1 MENNPLLNWDDLPP
15 FDRIET
21 DHIEPGIRI
30 LLEDCEQAVAR
41 LEATT
46 PRTWRE
52 LMDPLERIEDDLG
65 RIWGIVSHLHG
76 VKNSPELRKVYDPLL
91 AEVVKF
97 GNRLGQSKPLYQAY
111 CALRD
116 SGEARDFEPAQQ
128 RILESAIREAELN
141 GVGLDDA
148 DRDRYN
154 EISQRLAE
162 LSTKFSNNVLDAT
175 KAFKI
180 KLKEAEEI
188 EGLPDTLLEL
198 AADTARQEGH
208 EEATAT
214 DGPWVLTLDYPSFM
228 PFMQHSKRRDLRER
242 MYRAFISK
250 ASDGQWDNRD
260 VAREIIALRIDKCR
274 LLGFDTF
281 AALSLSRK
289 MAPDAG
295 SVRRLLDELRAAGR
309 GAAEGD
315 MEALKALAGVDGDDE
330 LRHWDVPY
338 WAERLR
344 EARYDLKDEELR
356 PYFPLPRVLNGL
368 FELTERLFGVRLEEA
383 TGQSPVWHED
393 VQFFRVFDDRG
404 EPMAAFYLDP
414 YSRPAEKQGGAWM
427 DTLVGRSAV
436 MASTGKAARLPVA
449 YMICNQGKPVGGK
462 PSLMTFREVETLF
475 HEFGH
480 ALQHMLTTIDYGM
493 ASGISNVEWDAVE
506 IASQFMENWCYDR
519 GTLKGLARHYETDE
533 PLPDEIIDR
542 LLGARTFR
550 EGSNTL
556 RQVNFGLLDMELHE
570 RFDPAGTETILDV
583 QRRIDAETLVLP
595 SLEEDRF
602 FCSFSHIF
610 AGGYAAGYYSYK
622 WSEVLSADAFSAFED
637 AGLENEEEM
646 RRLGRRFRDTILAL
660 GGSRHPM
667 DVFRDF
673 RGREP
678 TTEALLRQGGL
689 SGSNGL
695 SGPGGPGGPGG
706 QAEAGARTGSGADA
720 VR

>member
-1 MENNPLLNWDDLPP
+1 MENNPLLNWEDLPP

-21 DHIEPGIRI
+21 HHIEPGIRA
-30 LLEDCEQAVAR
+30 LLEDCEQAVTR
-41 LEATT
+41 LEENS

-76 VKNSPELRKVYDPLL
+76 VKNSPELREVYDPLL

-97 GNRLGQSKPLYQAY
+97 GNRLGQSKPLYRAY
-111 CALRD
+111 CDLRD
-116 SGEARDFEPAQQ
+116 SEEARGFAPAQQ

-148 DRDRYN
+148 DRERYN

-180 KLKEAEEI
+180 KLSEAEET
-188 EGLPDTLLEL
+188 EGLPETLLEL

-208 EEATAT
+208 EEATAA

-260 VAREIIALRIDKCR
+260 VAREIIALRNDKCR
-274 LLGFDTF
+274 LLGFGTF

-309 GAAEGD
+309 GAAERD
-315 MEALKALAGVDGDDE
+315 MEALKALAGMDGRAGLDGDDDDE
-330 LRHWDVPY
+330 LKHWDVPY

-383 TGQSPVWHED
+383 TGEAPVWHED
-393 VQFFRVFDDRG
+393 VQYFRVFDGRG

-427 DTLVGRSAV
+427 DSLVGRSAV
-436 MASTGKAARLPVA
+436 MASKGRTARLPVA

-519 GTLKGLARHYETDE
+519 GTLKGLARHFETDE
-533 PLPDEIIDR
+533 PLARRDRRQAARRQDLPGGQQHAQAGQLRPARHGTARAFRSRGNGDDPGRAAPDRRGDADSSVAGGRPVLLLVLPHFRGRIRRGVLQLQVVGSTQRGR
-542 LLGARTFR
+542 LLGLR
-550 EGSNTL
+550 GS
-556 RQVNFGLLDMELHE
+556 GAGE
-570 RFDPAGTETILDV
+570 RSG
-583 QRRIDAETLVLP
+583 DAATGQAVP
-595 SLEEDRF
+595 R
-602 FCSFSHIF
+602 
-610 AGGYAAGYYSYK
+610 Y
-622 WSEVLSADAFSAFED
+622 
-637 AGLENEEEM
+637 
-646 RRLGRRFRDTILAL
+646 
-660 GGSRHPM
+660 HP
-667 DVFRDF
+667 
-673 RGREP
+673 
-678 TTEALLRQGGL
+678 
-689 SGSNGL
+689 
-695 SGPGGPGGPGG
+695 GPGG
-706 QAEAGARTGSGADA
+706 QPASHGRLPGFPRKGTDHGRVAPSGRIAP
-720 VR
+720 

>member
-1 MENNPLLNWDDLPP
+1 MENNPLLNWEDLPP

-21 DHIEPGIRI
+21 HHIEPGIRV
-30 LLEDCEQAVAR
+30 LLEDCEQAVTR
-41 LEATT
+41 LEETA
-46 PRTWRE
+46 PRSWRE

-76 VKNSPELRKVYDPLL
+76 VKNSPELREVYDPLL

-116 SGEARDFEPAQQ
+116 SEEARGFAPAQQ

-141 GVGLDDA
+141 GVGLEDA

-180 KLKEAEEI
+180 KLTEAEEI
-188 EGLPDTLLEL
+188 DGLPETLLEL

-208 EEATAT
+208 EEATAA

-250 ASDGQWDNRD
+250 ASDGEWDNKD
-260 VAREIIALRIDKCR
+260 VAREIIALRNDKCG

-289 MAPDAG
+289 MAQDAG
-295 SVRRLLDELRAAGR
+295 SVRRLLDELRTAGR
-309 GAAEGD
+309 GAAERD
-315 MEALKALAGVDGDDE
+315 MEALKALAGQDGQAGLAGVKDDDEVNE

-383 TGQSPVWHED
+383 TGEAPVWHED

-436 MASTGKAARLPVA
+436 MASSGQAARLPVA

-519 GTLKGLARHYETDE
+519 GTLKGLARHYVTDE

-570 RFDPAGTETILDV
+570 HFDPEGTETILDV
-583 QRRIDAETLVLP
+583 QRRIDAETLILP
-595 SLEEDRF
+595 ALDEDRF

-622 WSEVLSADAFSAFED
+622 WSEVLSADAFSAFEE

-646 RRLGRRFRDTILAL
+646 RRLGRRFRDTILAQ

-689 SGSNGL
+689 L
-695 SGPGGPGGPGG
+695 H
-706 QAEAGARTGSGADA
+706 E
-720 VR
+720 

>member
-1 MENNPLLNWDDLPP
+1 MDKNPLLNWDDLPH
-15 FDRIET
+15 FEQIET
-21 DHIEPGIRI
+21 HHIEPGIRA
-30 LLEDCEQAVAR
+30 LLEGCEAAVSR
-41 LEATT
+41 LEDTT
-46 PRTWRE
+46 PRTWDA

-65 RIWGIVSHLHG
+65 RTWGIVSHLHG
-76 VKNSPELRKVYDPLL
+76 VKNSPELREVYDPLL

-97 GNRLGQSKPLYQAY
+97 SNRLGQSKPLYQAY

-116 SGEARDFEPAQQ
+116 SDEARRFDPAQQ

-148 DRDRYN
+148 RRDRYN

-180 KLKEAEEI
+180 TLTDAEET
-188 EGLPDTLLEL
+188 EGLPETLLEL

-208 EEATAT
+208 EEATAA

-228 PFMQHSKRRDLRER
+228 PFMQHSKRRDLREK

-260 VAREIIALRIDKCR
+260 VAREIIALRIEKCE
-274 LLGFDTF
+274 LLGFATF
-281 AALSLSRK
+281 AELSLSRK

-295 SVRRLLDELRAAGR
+295 SVRRLLDELRVAGR
-309 GAAEGD
+309 GAAERD

-330 LRHWDVPY
+330 DDELKHWDVPY

-383 TGQSPVWHED
+383 TGEVPVWHED
-393 VQFFRVFDDRG
+393 VQFFRVFDDRD

-436 MASTGKAARLPVA
+436 MASAGQAARLPVA

-533 PLPDEIIDR
+533 PLPDEIIGR

-570 RFDPAGTETILDV
+570 HFDPEGTDTILDV
-583 QRRIDAETLVLP
+583 QRRIDAETLILP
-595 SLEEDRF
+595 ALEEDRF

-622 WSEVLSADAFSAFED
+622 WSEVISADAFSAFEE
-637 AGLENEEEM
+637 AGLENEGEM
-646 RRLGRRFRDTILAL
+646 RHLGRRFRETVLAL

-678 TTEALLRQGGL
+678 DTEALLRQGGL
-689 SGSNGL
+689 L
-695 SGPGGPGGPGG
+695 
-706 QAEAGARTGSGADA
+706 EAGVEDGSDADTA
-720 VR
+720 TS

>member
-15 FDRIET
+15 FDQIET
-21 DHIEPGIRI
+21 HHIEPGIRAM
-30 LLEDCEQAVAR
+30 LEDCEQAVAQ
-41 LEATT
+41 LEKAA
-46 PRTWRE
+46 PSTWRE

-65 RIWGIVSHLHG
+65 RTWGIVSHLHG
-76 VKNSPELRKVYDPLL
+76 VKNSPELREVYDPLL

-97 GNRLGQSKPLYQAY
+97 SNRFGQSKPLYQAY

-116 SGEARDFEPAQQ
+116 SEEAQDFDPAQQ

-141 GVGLDDA
+141 GVGLDDE

-175 KAFKI
+175 KAFKVE
-180 KLKEAEEI
+180 LTEPDEI
-188 EGLPDTLLEL
+188 EGLPDTLIEL

-208 EEATAT
+208 DKATAEE
-214 DGPWVLTLDYPSFM
+214 GPWVLTLDYPSFM
-228 PFMQHSKRRDLRER
+228 PFMQHSKRRDLREK
-242 MYRAFISK
+242 MYRAFITK
-250 ASDGQWDNRD
+250 ASDGQWDNKP
-260 VAREIIALRIDKCR
+260 VAAEIIALRIDKSK

-281 AALSLSRK
+281 AELSLSRK
-289 MAPDAG
+289 MATDAG
-295 SVRRLLDELRAAGR
+295 SVRNLLNELRTAGR
-309 GAAEGD
+309 GAAERD
-315 MEALKALAGVDGDDE
+315 MEALKLLADVDSDDE
-330 LRHWDVPY
+330 LKHWDVPY
-338 WAERLR
+338 WSERLR
-344 EARYDLKDEELR
+344 ESRYDLKDEELR
-356 PYFPLPRVLNGL
+356 PYFPLPRVLSGL

-383 TGQSPVWHED
+383 TGEAPVWHED
-393 VQFFRVFDDRG
+393 VQYFRVLNDRD

-436 MASTGKAARLPVA
+436 MASGGQTARLPVA

-556 RQVNFGLLDMELHE
+556 RQVNFGLLDMDLHE
-570 RFDPAGTETILDV
+570 HFDPAGKDTILDV
-583 QRRIDAETLVLP
+583 QRKIDAETLILP

-622 WSEVLSADAFSAFED
+622 WAEVLSADAFSAFED
-637 AGLENEEEM
+637 AGLENDGEM

-667 DVFRDF
+667 EVFTEF

-689 SGSNGL
+689 L
-695 SGPGGPGGPGG
+695 
-706 QAEAGARTGSGADA
+706 EATPASAAKVDS
-720 VR
+720 

>member
-1 MENNPLLNWDDLPP
+1 MDKNPLLDWDDLPP
-15 FDRIET
+15 FDQIET
-21 DHIEPGIRI
+21 HHIEPGIRAM
-30 LLEDCEQAVAR
+30 LDACEQAVAR
-41 LEATT
+41 LEETA
-46 PRTWRE
+46 PITWRE
-52 LMDPLERIEDDLG
+52 LMDPLEKIEDDLG
-65 RIWGIVSHLHG
+65 RTWGIVSHLHG
-76 VKNSPELRKVYDPLL
+76 VKNSPELREVYDPLL

-97 GNRLGQSKPLYQAY
+97 SNRFGQSKPLYQSY

-116 SGEARDFEPAQQ
+116 SGEARGFDPAQR

-141 GVGLDDA
+141 GVGLDDD

-175 KAFKI
+175 KAFKVTLT
-180 KLKEAEEI
+180 KTEEVD
-188 EGLPDTLLEL
+188 GLPETLLEL

-208 EEATAT
+208 DQATAS

-228 PFMQHSKRRDLRER
+228 PFMQHSKRRDLREK

-250 ASDGQWDNRD
+250 ASDGQLDNTD
-260 VAREIIALRIDKCR
+260 VAREIIALRIEKSK

-281 AALSLSRK
+281 AELSLSRK
-289 MAPDAG
+289 MATDAG
-295 SVRRLLDELRAAGR
+295 SVRNLLDELRTAGR
-309 GAAEGD
+309 GAAERD
-315 MEALKALAGVDGDDE
+315 MEALQALAEVDGDDE
-330 LRHWDVPY
+330 MKHWDVPY
-338 WAERLR
+338 WSERLR

-356 PYFPLPRVLNGL
+356 PYFPLPRVLSGL
-368 FELTERLFGVRLEEA
+368 FELTERLFGVRLEET
-383 TGQSPVWHED
+383 TGEAPVWHED
-393 VQFFRVFDDRG
+393 VQYFRVLNDRD

-436 MASTGKAARLPVA
+436 MASGGQTARLPVA

-570 RFDPAGTETILDV
+570 HFDPEGTDTILDV
-583 QRRIDAETLVLP
+583 QRKIDAETLILP

-622 WSEVLSADAFSAFED
+622 WSEVLSADAFSAFEE
-637 AGLENEEEM
+637 AGLENDGEM

-678 TTEALLRQGGL
+678 TTDALLRQGGL
-689 SGSNGL
+689 V
-695 SGPGGPGGPGG
+695 
-706 QAEAGARTGSGADA
+706 EAGVKASSEAGSAA
-720 VR
+720 S

>member
-1 MENNPLLNWDDLPP
+1 MENNPLLHWDDLPP

-21 DHIEPGIRI
+21 DQIEPGVRA
-30 LLEDCEQAVAR
+30 LLKGCEAAVAR
-41 LEATT
+41 LEETT
-46 PRTWRE
+46 PRTWGE
-52 LMDPLERIEDDLG
+52 LMDPLEKIEDDLG
-65 RIWGIVSHLHG
+65 RTWGIVSHLHG
-76 VKNSPELRKVYDPLL
+76 VKNSPELREVYDPLL

-97 GNRLGQSKPLYQAY
+97 SNRLGQSKPLYQAC

-116 SGEARDFEPAQQ
+116 SDEARHFDPAQQ

-148 DRDRYN
+148 DRERYN

-180 KLKEAEEI
+180 TLTKTEEVD
-188 EGLPDTLLEL
+188 GLPETLLEL

-208 EEATAT
+208 EQATAS

-228 PFMQHSKRRDLRER
+228 PFMQHSKRRNLREK
-242 MYRAFISK
+242 MYRAFISR

-260 VAREIIALRIDKCR
+260 VAREIIALRIEKCR

-295 SVRRLLDELRAAGR
+295 SVRRLLDELRVAGR
-309 GAAEGD
+309 GAAERD
-315 MEALKALAGVDGDDE
+315 MEALKALAGADGDDE
-330 LRHWDVPY
+330 DNELKHWDVPY

-368 FELTERLFGVRLEEA
+368 FELTERLFSVRLEDA
-383 TGQSPVWHED
+383 TGQAPVWHED
-393 VQFFRVFDDRG
+393 VQYFRVFDDRD
-404 EPMAAFYLDP
+404 EPLAAFYLDP

-436 MASTGKAARLPVA
+436 MASTGQAARLPVA

-570 RFDPAGTETILDV
+570 HFDPEGAETILDV
-583 QRRIDAETLVLP
+583 QRRIDAETLILP
-595 SLEEDRF
+595 ALEEDRF

-622 WSEVLSADAFSAFED
+622 WSEVLSADAFSAFEE
-637 AGLENEEEM
+637 AGLENEGEM
-646 RRLGRRFRDTILAL
+646 RRLGRRFRDTVLAL

-667 DVFRDF
+667 DVFREF

-689 SGSNGL
+689 SGPVET
-695 SGPGGPGGPGG
+695 GP
-706 QAEAGARTGSGADA
+706 QAGSKADSA
-720 VR
+720 SS

>member
-1 MENNPLLNWDDLPP
+1 MESNPLLNWDDLPP
-15 FDRIET
+15 FDQIGI
-21 DHIEPGIRI
+21 HQIEPGIHAI
-30 LLEDCEQAVAR
+30 LARCEQAVVR
-41 LEATT
+41 LEETT
-46 PRTWRE
+46 PNTWSE
-52 LMDPLERIEDDLG
+52 LMDPLEEIEDDLS
-65 RIWGIVSHLHG
+65 RTWGIVSHLHG
-76 VKNSPELRKVYDPLL
+76 VKNSPELRAIYDPLL

-97 GNRLGQSKPLYQAY
+97 GNRIGQSIPLYRAF

-116 SGEARDFEPAQQ
+116 SVEARGFAPAQK

-180 KLKEAEEI
+180 TLTKSEEVD
-188 EGLPDTLLEL
+188 GLPETLLEL
-198 AADTARQEGH
+198 SADTARQEGH
-208 EEATAT
+208 DQATAGN
-214 DGPWVLTLDYPSFM
+214 GPWVITLDYPSFM
-228 PFMQHSKRRDLRER
+228 PFMQHSTRRDLREK
-242 MYRAFISK
+242 MYRAFVSK
-250 ASDGQWDNRD
+250 ASDGQWDNTD
-260 VAREIIALRIDKCR
+260 VAKEIMSLRIDKAR

-281 AALSLSRK
+281 AELSLSRK
-289 MAPDAG
+289 MANDAG
-295 SVRRLLDELRAAGR
+295 SVRTLLNELRTASR
-309 GAAEGD
+309 GAAERD
-315 MEALKALAGVDGDDE
+315 MAALKELAGVDEDE
-330 LRHWDVPY
+330 LKHWDVPY
-338 WAERLR
+338 WSERLR
-344 EARYDLKDEELR
+344 EKRYALKEEELR
-356 PYFPLPRVLNGL
+356 PYFPLPRVLRGL

-383 TGQSPVWHED
+383 TDEVALWHED
-393 VQFFRVFDDRG
+393 VQFFRVYNDRD
-404 EPMAAFYLDP
+404 EPVAGFYLDP

-436 MASTGKAARLPVA
+436 MATDDQAVRLPVA

-480 ALQHMLTTIDYGM
+480 ALQHMLTAIDFGM

-519 GTLKGLARHYETDE
+519 GTLTALARHFETGE
-533 PLPDEIIDR
+533 SLPEDIIDC

-556 RQVNFGLLDMELHE
+556 RQVNFGLLDMELHQQ
-570 RFDPAGTETILDV
+570 FDPAEPETILDV
-583 QRRIDAETLVLP
+583 QRRIDAETLILP
-595 SLEEDRF
+595 ALEEDRF

-622 WSEVLSADAFSAFED
+622 WSEVLSADAFSAFEE
-637 AGLENEEEM
+637 AGLEDDGEV

-667 DVFRDF
+667 DIFRDF

-678 TTEALLRQGGL
+678 TTTALLRQGGL
-689 SGSNGL
+689 LNADSA
-695 SGPGGPGGPGG
+695 
-706 QAEAGARTGSGADA
+706 AESR
-720 VR
+720 

>member
-21 DHIEPGIRI
+21 HHIEPGIRA
-30 LLEDCEQAVAR
+30 LLKGCEQALTR
-41 LEATT
+41 LEETT
-46 PRTWRE
+46 PRTWRA
-52 LMDPLERIEDDLG
+52 LMDPLEKIEDDLG

-76 VKNSPELRKVYDPLL
+76 VKNSPELREVYDPLL

-97 GNRLGQSKPLYQAY
+97 GNRLGQSRPLYQAC

-116 SGEARDFEPAQQ
+116 SDEARHFEPAQQ

-175 KAFKI
+175 KAFKL
-180 KLKEAEEI
+180 KLTKAEET

-208 EEATAT
+208 EQATAA

-228 PFMQHSKRRDLRER
+228 PFMQHGKRRDLREE

-250 ASDGQWDNRD
+250 ASDGQWDNND
-260 VAREIIALRIDKCR
+260 VAREIIALRIEKCR

-295 SVRRLLDELRAAGR
+295 SVRRLLDELRVAGR
-309 GAAEGD
+309 GAAERD
-315 MEALKALAGVDGDDE
+315 MEALKALAGVNSDE
-330 LRHWDVPY
+330 ELTHWDVPY

-383 TGQSPVWHED
+383 IGQAPVWHED
-393 VQFFRVFDDRG
+393 VQFFRVFDDRD
-404 EPMAAFYLDP
+404 EPKAAFYLDP

-436 MASTGKAARLPVA
+436 MASTGQAARLPVA

-462 PSLMTFREVETLF
+462 PSLMSFREVETLF

-570 RFDPAGTETILDV
+570 HFDPEGTDTILGV
-583 QRRIDAETLVLP
+583 QRRIDAETLILP
-595 SLEEDRF
+595 ALEEDRF

-622 WSEVLSADAFSAFED
+622 WSEVLSADAFSAFEE
-637 AGLENEEEM
+637 AGLENEGEM
-646 RRLGRRFRDTILAL
+646 RRLGRLFRDTVLSL

-678 TTEALLRQGGL
+678 TTDALLRQGGL
-689 SGSNGL
+689 SG
-695 SGPGGPGGPGG
+695 PGGPVETGP
-706 QAEAGARTGSGADA
+706 QAGSAADSA
-720 VR
+720 L

>member
-21 DHIEPGIRI
+21 RHIEPGIRA
-30 LLEDCEQAVAR
+30 LLEGCEEAVAR
-41 LEATT
+41 LEETA

-52 LMDPLERIEDDLG
+52 LMEPLEKIEDDLS
-65 RIWGIVSHLHG
+65 RTWGIVSHLHG
-76 VKNSPELRKVYDPLL
+76 VKNSPELREVYDPLL
-91 AEVVKF
+91 AEVVRF
-97 GNRLGQSKPLYQAY
+97 SNRLGQSKPLYQA
-111 CALRD
+111 CRALRD
-116 SGEARDFEPAQQ
+116 SGEARGFAPAQK
-128 RILESAIREAELN
+128 RIIESAIREAELN
-141 GVGLDDA
+141 GVALDDA

-175 KAFKI
+175 KAFKVTLT
-180 KLKEAEEI
+180 KAEEVD
-188 EGLPDTLLEL
+188 GLPETMLEL

-208 EEATAT
+208 EQATAA
-214 DGPWVLTLDYPSFM
+214 DGPWILTLDYPSFM
-228 PFMQHSKRRDLRER
+228 PFMQHSQRRDLREK
-242 MYRAFISK
+242 MYRAFISR
-250 ASDGQWDNRD
+250 ASDGQWDNKD

-295 SVRRLLDELRAAGR
+295 SVRDLLSELSSASR
-309 GAAEGD
+309 GAAERD
-315 MEALKALAGVDGDDE
+315 MAALKELAGVEKDDE
-330 LRHWDVPY
+330 LKHWDVPY
-338 WAERLR
+338 WSERLR
-344 EARYDLKDEELR
+344 ETRYDLKDEELR

-383 TGQSPVWHED
+383 TGEAPVWHED
-393 VQFFRVFDDRG
+393 VQFFRVFNERD
-404 EPMAAFYLDP
+404 EPVAAFYLDP

-427 DTLVGRSAV
+427 DTLVGRSTV
-436 MASTGKAARLPVA
+436 MASSGQAARLPVA

-570 RFDPAGTETILDV
+570 HFDPEGADTILDV
-583 QRRIDAETLVLP
+583 QRRIDAETLILP

-622 WSEVLSADAFSAFED
+622 WSEVLSADAFSAFEE
-637 AGLENEEEM
+637 AGLENDGEM
-646 RRLGRRFRDTILAL
+646 HRLGRRFRDTILAL

-678 TTEALLRQGGL
+678 TTDALLRQGGL
-689 SGSNGL
+689 VGAGVKAGS
-695 SGPGGPGGPGG
+695 
-706 QAEAGARTGSGADA
+706 EAGSAA
-720 VR
+720 VSESDSASSRS

>member
-15 FDRIET
+15 FDQIET
-21 DHIEPGIRI
+21 HHIEPGIRDV
-30 LLEDCEQAVAR
+30 LDRCERGLVQLEETA
-41 LEATT
+41 
-46 PRTWRE
+46 PRSWRE
-52 LMDPLERIEDDLG
+52 LMDPLEKIEDELG
-65 RIWGIVSHLHG
+65 RTWGIVSHLHG
-76 VKNSPELRKVYDPLL
+76 VKNSPELRAVYDPLL

-97 GNRLGQSKPLYQAY
+97 SNRFGQSKPLYQAY

-116 SGEARDFEPAQQ
+116 SDEAKHFDHARQ
-128 RILESAIREAELN
+128 RILESAIHEAELN
-141 GVGLDDA
+141 GVGLDDE
-148 DRDRYN
+148 DRERYN

-180 KLKEAEEI
+180 TLAESDEVD
-188 EGLPDTLLEL
+188 GLPATLLEL

-208 EEATAT
+208 EQATAS

-228 PFMQHSKRRDLRER
+228 PFMQHGKRRNLREK
-242 MYRAFISK
+242 MYRAYISK
-250 ASDGQWDNRD
+250 ASDGQWDNTA
-260 VAREIIALRIDKCR
+260 VAAEIIGLRIDKAR

-281 AALSLSRK
+281 AELSLSRK
-289 MAPDAG
+289 MATDAG
-295 SVRRLLDELRAAGR
+295 SVRDLLNELSTASRA
-309 GAAEGD
+309 AAEGD
-315 MEALKALAGVDGDDE
+315 MEALKALAGTEKGDD
-330 LRHWDVPY
+330 LKHWDVPY
-338 WAERLR
+338 WSERLR

-356 PYFPLPRVLNGL
+356 PYFPLPRVLRGL
-368 FELTERLFGVRLEEA
+368 FELTERLFGVRLEETTA
-383 TGQSPVWHED
+383 AVPVWHED
-393 VQFFRVFDDRG
+393 VQFFRVFNDRN
-404 EPMAAFYLDP
+404 EQMAAFYLDP
-414 YSRPAEKQGGAWM
+414 YSRPEEKQGGAWM

-436 MASTGKAARLPVA
+436 MAPSGQAARLPVA

-519 GTLKGLARHYETDE
+519 DTLKVLARHYDTDE
-533 PLPDEIIDR
+533 PLPDDTIDR

-556 RQVNFGLLDMELHE
+556 RQVNFGLLDMELHQ
-570 RFDPAGTETILDV
+570 RFDPAGQETILDV
-583 QRRIDAETLVLP
+583 QRRIDAETLILP
-595 SLEEDRF
+595 SLEVDRF
-602 FCSFSHIF
+602 YCSFSHIF

-622 WSEVLSADAFSAFED
+622 WSEVLSADAFSAFEE
-637 AGLENEEEM
+637 AGLDDDGEM
-646 RRLGRRFRDTILAL
+646 RRLGRKFRDTVLAL

-667 DVFRDF
+667 DVFKNF

-689 SGSNGL
+689 V
-695 SGPGGPGGPGG
+695 
-706 QAEAGARTGSGADA
+706 EADA
-720 VR
+720 GSAST

>member
-1 MENNPLLNWDDLPP
+1 MDKNPLLNWDDLPP

-21 DHIEPGIRI
+21 HHIEPGIRAI
-30 LLEDCEQAVAR
+30 LETCEQAVAR
-41 LEATT
+41 LEETA
-46 PRTWRE
+46 PHTWHA

-65 RIWGIVSHLHG
+65 RTWGIVSHLHG
-76 VKNSPELRKVYDPLL
+76 VKNSPELREVYDPLL

-97 GNRLGQSKPLYQAY
+97 SNRLGQSKPLYRAY

-116 SGEARDFEPAQQ
+116 SEEARGFDPAQQ

-141 GVGLDDA
+141 GVGLDDD

-175 KAFKI
+175 KAFKVT
-180 KLKEAEEI
+180 LKKAEEVD
-188 EGLPDTLLEL
+188 GLPDTLLEL

-208 EEATAT
+208 DQANAQE
-214 DGPWVLTLDYPSFM
+214 GPWVLTLDYPSFM
-228 PFMQHSKRRDLRER
+228 PFMQHGKRRDLREK

-250 ASDGQWDNRD
+250 ASDGQWDNTD
-260 VAREIIALRIDKCR
+260 IAREIISLRIQKSK

-281 AALSLSRK
+281 SELSLSRK
-289 MAPDAG
+289 MATDAA
-295 SVRRLLDELRAAGR
+295 SVRELLNELRRAGR
-309 GAAEGD
+309 GAAEQD
-315 MEALKALAGVDGDDE
+315 MEALKALAEVDSDDE
-330 LRHWDVPY
+330 LKHWDVPY
-338 WAERLR
+338 WSERLR
-344 EARYDLKDEELR
+344 ESRYDLKDEELR
-356 PYFPLPRVLNGL
+356 PYFPLPRVLSGL

-383 TGQSPVWHED
+383 TGEAPVWHED
-393 VQFFRVFDDRG
+393 VQYFQVLNGRD

-436 MASTGKAARLPVA
+436 MASGGQTARLPVA

-519 GTLKGLARHYETDE
+519 GTLTGLARHYETGE

-570 RFDPAGTETILDV
+570 HFDPEGTETILDV
-583 QRRIDAETLVLP
+583 QRRIDAETLILP

-622 WSEVLSADAFSAFED
+622 WSEVLSADAFSAFEE
-637 AGLENEEEM
+637 AGLENDGEI
-646 RRLGRRFRDTILAL
+646 RRLGGRFRDTILAL

-678 TTEALLRQGGL
+678 TTDALLRQGGL
-689 SGSNGL
+689 VEAGVKAGS
-695 SGPGGPGGPGG
+695 
-706 QAEAGARTGSGADA
+706 EAGAASSRS
-720 VR
+720 

>member
-21 DHIEPGIRI
+21 QHIEPGIRE
-30 LLEDCEQAVAR
+30 LLEGCEAAVAR
-41 LEATT
+41 LEEAT

-76 VKNSPELRKVYDPLL
+76 VKNSPELREVYDPLL

-116 SGEARDFEPAQQ
+116 GGEARGYAPAQQ

-148 DRDRYN
+148 DRERYN

-180 KLKEAEEI
+180 KLTEAEET
-188 EGLPDTLLEL
+188 EGLPETLLEL

-208 EEATAT
+208 EEATASE
-214 DGPWVLTLDYPSFM
+214 GPWVLTLDYPSFM

-250 ASDGQWDNRD
+250 ASDGQWDNKD

-281 AALSLSRK
+281 ASLSLSRK

-330 LRHWDVPY
+330 VSELKHWDVPY

-383 TGQSPVWHED
+383 TGEAPVWHED

-436 MASTGKAARLPVA
+436 MASAGQAARLPVA

-570 RFDPAGTETILDV
+570 QFDPAGTETILDV
-583 QRRIDAETLVLP
+583 QRRIDAETLILP

-622 WSEVLSADAFSAFED
+622 WSEVLSADAFSAFEE

-689 SGSNGL
+689 SGPGGP
-695 SGPGGPGGPGG
+695 SGPGAPGGPGGPSRPDSPGG
-706 QAEAGARTGSGADA
+706 L
-720 VR
+720 V

>member
-1 MENNPLLNWDDLPP
+1 MDKNPLLNWDDLPP

-21 DHIEPGIRI
+21 HHIEPGIRAI
-30 LLEDCEQAVAR
+30 LETCEQAVAR
-41 LEATT
+41 LEETA
-46 PRTWRE
+46 PRTWHA
-52 LMDPLERIEDDLG
+52 LMDPLERIEDDLS
-65 RIWGIVSHLHG
+65 RTWGIVSHLHG
-76 VKNSPELRKVYDPLL
+76 VKNSPELREVYDPLL

-97 GNRLGQSKPLYQAY
+97 SNRLGQSKPLYQAY

-116 SGEARDFEPAQQ
+116 SEEARGFDPAQQ

-141 GVGLDDA
+141 GVGLDDD

-175 KAFKI
+175 KAFKVTLT
-180 KLKEAEEI
+180 KQEEVD
-188 EGLPDTLLEL
+188 GLPDTLLEL

-208 EEATAT
+208 GQADAKE
-214 DGPWVLTLDYPSFM
+214 GPWVLTLDYPSFM
-228 PFMQHSKRRDLRER
+228 PFMQHSKRRDLREK

-250 ASDGQWDNRD
+250 ASDGQWDNSD
-260 VAREIIALRIDKCR
+260 IAREIISLRIQKSK

-281 AALSLSRK
+281 SELSLSRK
-289 MAPDAG
+289 MAADAA
-295 SVRRLLDELRAAGR
+295 SVRELLNELRRAGR
-309 GAAEGD
+309 GAAEQD
-315 MEALKALAGVDGDDE
+315 MEALKALAELDSEDE
-330 LRHWDVPY
+330 LKHWDVPY
-338 WAERLR
+338 WSERLR
-344 EARYDLKDEELR
+344 ESRYDLKDEELR
-356 PYFPLPRVLNGL
+356 PYFPLPRVLSGL
-368 FELTERLFGVRLEEA
+368 FELTERLFEVRLEEA
-383 TGQSPVWHED
+383 TGEGPVWHED
-393 VQFFRVFDDRG
+393 VQYFRVLNDRD

-436 MASTGKAARLPVA
+436 MASSGQAARLPVA

-519 GTLKGLARHYETDE
+519 GTLTGLARHYENGE

-570 RFDPAGTETILDV
+570 HFDPEGTDTILDV
-583 QRRIDAETLVLP
+583 QRRIDAETLILP

-622 WSEVLSADAFSAFED
+622 WSEVLSADAFSAFEE
-637 AGLENEEEM
+637 AGLENDGEI

-667 DVFRDF
+667 DVFKDF

-678 TTEALLRQGGL
+678 TTDALLRQGGL
-689 SGSNGL
+689 VEAGVKAGSEAGSGS
-695 SGPGGPGGPGG
+695 S
-706 QAEAGARTGSGADA
+706 RS
-720 VR
+720 

>member
-1 MENNPLLNWDDLPP
+1 MEKNPLLNWDDLPP
-15 FDRIET
+15 FDQIET
-21 DHIEPGIRI
+21 HHIEPGIRAM
-30 LLEDCEQAVAR
+30 LEDCERAVAR
-41 LEATT
+41 LEKTS
-46 PRTWRE
+46 PRTWRD
-52 LMDPLERIEDDLG
+52 LMDPLEKIEDDLG
-65 RIWGIVSHLHG
+65 RTWGIVSHLHG
-76 VKNSPELRKVYDPLL
+76 VKNSPELREVYDPLL

-97 GNRLGQSKPLYQAY
+97 GNRLGQSKPLYEAY
-111 CALRD
+111 CALQE
-116 SGEARDFEPAQQ
+116 GEEFRQFDPAQQ
-128 RILESAIREAELN
+128 RILETAIREAELN
-141 GVGLDDA
+141 GVGLDDD
-148 DRDRYN
+148 DRNRYN

-175 KAFKI
+175 KAFKVT
-180 KLKEAEEI
+180 LEDSEEVD
-188 EGLPDTLLEL
+188 GLPDTLLEL

-208 EEATAT
+208 KQATAS

-228 PFMQHSKRRDLRER
+228 PFMQHSRRRDLRER

-250 ASDGQWDNRD
+250 ASDGQLDNSD
-260 VAREIIALRIDKCR
+260 IAREIISLRIEKSR
-274 LLGFDTF
+274 LLGYDTF
-281 AALSLSRK
+281 AELSLSRK

-295 SVRRLLDELRAAGR
+295 SVRDLLNELSSAGR
-309 GAAEGD
+309 GAAERD
-315 MEALKALAGVDGDDE
+315 MEALKALAGVEDDE
-330 LRHWDVPY
+330 LKHWDVPF
-338 WAERLR
+338 WSERLR
-344 EARYDLKDEELR
+344 ESRYDLKDEELR

-368 FELTERLFGVRLEEA
+368 FALTERLFGVRLEEA
-383 TGQSPVWHED
+383 PGEAPVWHED
-393 VQFFRVFDDRG
+393 VQYFRVLDERD

-436 MASTGKAARLPVA
+436 MASSGQTARLPVA

-519 GTLKGLARHYETDE
+519 GTLSGLARHYESGE
-533 PLPDEIIDR
+533 SLPDEIIDR

-570 RFDPAGTETILDV
+570 HFDPEGTEAILDV
-583 QRRIDAETLVLP
+583 QRRIDAETLILP

-622 WSEVLSADAFSAFED
+622 WSEVLSADAFSAFEE
-637 AGLENEEEM
+637 AGLENEGEM

-667 DVFRDF
+667 DVFTDF

-678 TTEALLRQGGL
+678 STEALLRQGGL
-689 SGSNGL
+689 L
-695 SGPGGPGGPGG
+695 QHGGGANT
-706 QAEAGARTGSGADA
+706 QADSASS
-720 VR
+720 

>member
-15 FDRIET
+15 FDQIET
-21 DHIEPGIRI
+21 HHIEPGIRAM
-30 LLEDCEQAVAR
+30 LEDCEQAVAR
-41 LEATT
+41 LEKAA
-46 PRTWRE
+46 PSTWRE

-65 RIWGIVSHLHG
+65 RTWGIVSHLHG
-76 VKNSPELRKVYDPLL
+76 VKNSPELREVYDPLL

-97 GNRLGQSKPLYQAY
+97 SNRFGQSRPLYQAY

-116 SGEARDFEPAQQ
+116 SEEAMDFDPAQQ

-148 DRDRYN
+148 DRERYN

-175 KAFKI
+175 KAFKVE
-180 KLKEAEEI
+180 LTEPGEV

-208 EEATAT
+208 DKATAEE
-214 DGPWVLTLDYPSFM
+214 GPWVLTLDYPSFM
-228 PFMQHSKRRDLRER
+228 PFMQHSKRRDLREK
-242 MYRAFISK
+242 MYRAFITK
-250 ASDGQWDNRD
+250 ASDGQWDNKP
-260 VAREIIALRIDKCR
+260 VAAEIIALRIDKSK

-281 AALSLSRK
+281 AELSLSRK
-289 MAPDAG
+289 MAADAG
-295 SVRRLLDELRAAGR
+295 SVRNLLNELRTAGR
-309 GAAEGD
+309 GAAERD
-315 MEALKALAGVDGDDE
+315 MEALKLLAGVESDDE
-330 LRHWDVPY
+330 LKHWDVPY
-338 WAERLR
+338 WSERLR
-344 EARYDLKDEELR
+344 ESRYDLKDEELR
-356 PYFPLPRVLNGL
+356 PYFPLPRVLSGL

-383 TGQSPVWHED
+383 TGEAPVWHED
-393 VQFFRVFDDRG
+393 VQYFRVLNDRD

-436 MASTGKAARLPVA
+436 MASGSLTARLPVA

-556 RQVNFGLLDMELHE
+556 RQVNFGLLDMDLHE
-570 RFDPAGTETILDV
+570 HFDPAGQDTILDV
-583 QRRIDAETLVLP
+583 QRKIDAETLILP

-637 AGLENEEEM
+637 AGLENDGEM

-667 DVFRDF
+667 EVFTEF

-689 SGSNGL
+689 LEASPASA
-695 SGPGGPGGPGG
+695 
-706 QAEAGARTGSGADA
+706 AEVDA
-720 VR
+720 

>member
-1 MENNPLLNWDDLPP
+1 MDKNPLLYWDDLPP

-21 DHIEPGIRI
+21 HHIEPGIRAI
-30 LLEDCEQAVAR
+30 LETCEQAVAR
-41 LEATT
+41 LEETA

-52 LMDPLERIEDDLG
+52 LMDPLERIEDDLS
-65 RIWGIVSHLHG
+65 RTWGIVSHLHG
-76 VKNSPELRKVYDPLL
+76 VKNSPELREVYDPLL
-91 AEVVKF
+91 AEVVRF
-97 GNRLGQSKPLYQAY
+97 SNRLGQSKPLYQAY

-116 SGEARDFEPAQQ
+116 SEEARGFDPAQQ

-141 GVGLDDA
+141 GVGLDDD

-175 KAFKI
+175 KAFKVTLT
-180 KLKEAEEI
+180 KQEEVD
-188 EGLPDTLLEL
+188 GLPDTLLEL

-208 EEATAT
+208 EQANAKE
-214 DGPWVLTLDYPSFM
+214 GPWVLTLDYPSFM
-228 PFMQHSKRRDLRER
+228 PFMQHGKRRDLREK

-250 ASDGQWDNRD
+250 ASDGQLDNTD
-260 VAREIIALRIDKCR
+260 VAREIIALRIEKSK
-274 LLGFDTF
+274 LLGFETF
-281 AALSLSRK
+281 AELSLSRK
-289 MAPDAG
+289 MATDAG
-295 SVRRLLDELRAAGR
+295 SVRNLLGELRTAGR
-309 GAAEGD
+309 GAAERD
-315 MEALKALAGVDGDDE
+315 MEALKALAEVDGDDE
-330 LRHWDVPY
+330 LKHWDVPY
-338 WAERLR
+338 WSERLR

-356 PYFPLPRVLNGL
+356 PYFPLPRVLSGL
-368 FELTERLFGVRLEEA
+368 FELTGRLFGVRLEEA
-383 TGQSPVWHED
+383 TGEAPVWHED
-393 VQFFRVFDDRG
+393 VQYFRVLNDRD

-436 MASTGKAARLPVA
+436 MASGGQTARLPVA

-480 ALQHMLTTIDYGM
+480 ALQHMLATIDYGM

-570 RFDPAGTETILDV
+570 HFDPEGTDTILDV
-583 QRRIDAETLVLP
+583 QRRIDAETLILP

-622 WSEVLSADAFSAFED
+622 WSEVLSADAFSAFEE
-637 AGLENEEEM
+637 AGLENDGEM
-646 RRLGRRFRDTILAL
+646 RRLGRRFRDTVLAL

-667 DVFRDF
+667 DVFKDF
-673 RGREP
+673 RGRAP
-678 TTEALLRQGGL
+678 TTDALLRQGGL
-689 SGSNGL
+689 V
-695 SGPGGPGGPGG
+695 
-706 QAEAGARTGSGADA
+706 EAGVKAGPEAGSASP
-720 VR
+720 RS

>member
-21 DHIEPGIRI
+21 HHIEPGIRAM
-30 LLEDCEQAVAR
+30 LERCEQDVAR
-41 LEATT
+41 LEETA
-46 PRTWRE
+46 PRAWSE
-52 LMDPLERIEDDLG
+52 LMDPLEKIEDDLS
-65 RIWGIVSHLHG
+65 RTWGIVSHLHG
-76 VKNSPELRKVYDPLL
+76 VKNSPELREVYDPLL
-91 AEVVKF
+91 AEVVRF
-97 GNRLGQSKPLYQAY
+97 SNRLGQSQPLYQAY

-116 SGEARDFEPAQQ
+116 SEEARHFDPAQQ

-141 GVGLDDA
+141 GVGLNDK

-175 KAFKI
+175 KACKVE
-180 KLKEAEEI
+180 LTDPEEV
-188 EGLPDTLLEL
+188 EGLPETLLEL

-208 EEATAT
+208 EQATAQN
-214 DGPWVLTLDYPSFM
+214 GPWVLTLDYPSFM

-250 ASDGQWDNRD
+250 ASDGRWDNTE
-260 VAREIIALRIDKCR
+260 VAAEIIALRIDKSR

-281 AALSLSRK
+281 AELSLSRK
-289 MAPDAG
+289 MATDAG
-295 SVRRLLDELRAAGR
+295 SVRNLLDELRAASR
-309 GAAEGD
+309 GAAERD
-315 MEALKALAGVDGDDE
+315 MDALRALAGIDREDE
-330 LRHWDVPY
+330 LSHWDVPY
-338 WAERLR
+338 WSERLR
-344 EARYDLKDEELR
+344 EARFDLKDEELR
-356 PYFPLPRVLNGL
+356 PYFPLPRVLRGL

-383 TGQSPVWHED
+383 TEEAPRWHED
-393 VQFFRVFDDRG
+393 VQFFRVFNDRDDSV
-404 EPMAAFYLDP
+404 AAFYLDP

-436 MASTGKAARLPVA
+436 MASTGQSARLPVA

-570 RFDPAGTETILDV
+570 HFDPAGTETILDV
-583 QRRIDAETLVLP
+583 QRRIDGETLILP

-622 WSEVLSADAFSAFED
+622 WSEVLSADAFSAFEE
-637 AGLENEEEM
+637 AGLENDREM
-646 RRLGRRFRDTILAL
+646 RRLGRRFRDTVLAL

-667 DVFRDF
+667 DVFTDF
-673 RGREP
+673 RGRQP
-678 TTEALLRQGGL
+678 ITKALLRQCGL
-689 SGSNGL
+689 V
-695 SGPGGPGGPGG
+695 
-706 QAEAGARTGSGADA
+706 EAGVEANPDPDPVSS
-720 VR
+720 

>member
-1 MENNPLLNWDDLPP
+1 MEYNPLLNWDDLPP

-21 DHIEPGIRI
+21 QHIEPGIRT
-30 LLEDCEQAVAR
+30 LLEGCEQAVAR
-41 LEATT
+41 LEETA
-46 PRTWRE
+46 PRTWRD

-76 VKNSPELRKVYDPLL
+76 VKNSPELRDVYDPLL

-97 GNRLGQSKPLYQAY
+97 GNRLGQSKPLFQAY

-116 SGEARDFEPAQQ
+116 GEEARGFAPAQL

-148 DRDRYN
+148 DRERYN
-154 EISQRLAE
+154 QISQRLAE

-175 KAFKI
+175 KAFKV
-180 KLKEAEEI
+180 KLTEADEVA
-188 EGLPDTLLEL
+188 GLPDTLLEL

-208 EEATAT
+208 EEATAS

-250 ASDGQWDNRD
+250 ASDGQWDNKD

-274 LLGFDTF
+274 LLGYDTF

-309 GAAEGD
+309 GAAEQD
-315 MEALKALAGVDGDDE
+315 MEALKALAGLDGRTGLNGDDE
-330 LRHWDVPY
+330 GDELKHWDVPY

-344 EARYDLKDEELR
+344 EARFDLKDEELR

-368 FELTERLFGVRLEEA
+368 FELTERLFGVRLEESIGEA
-383 TGQSPVWHED
+383 PVWHED

-436 MASTGKAARLPVA
+436 MASAGRTARLPVA

-533 PLPDEIIDR
+533 PLPDKIIDR

-570 RFDPAGTETILDV
+570 HFDPSGAETILDM
-583 QRRIDAETLVLP
+583 QRRIDAETLILP
-595 SLEEDRF
+595 ALEEDRF

-622 WSEVLSADAFSAFED
+622 WSEVLSADAFSAFEE
-637 AGLENEEEM
+637 AGLENEAEI

-667 DVFRDF
+667 EVFRDF

-678 TTEALLRQGGL
+678 TTDALLRQGGL
-689 SGSNGL
+689 L
-695 SGPGGPGGPGG
+695 H
-706 QAEAGARTGSGADA
+706 E
-720 VR
+720 

>member
-15 FDRIET
+15 FDQIET
-21 DHIEPGIRI
+21 HHIEPGIRD
-30 LLEDCEQAVAR
+30 LLEGCERDLAQ
-41 LEATT
+41 LEETT
-46 PRTWRE
+46 PRSWLE
-52 LMDPLERIEDDLG
+52 LMDPLEKIEDELG
-65 RIWGIVSHLHG
+65 RTWGIVSHLHG
-76 VKNSPELRKVYDPLL
+76 VKNSPELRAVYDPLL

-97 GNRLGQSKPLYQAY
+97 SNRFGQSKPLYQAY

-116 SGEARDFEPAQQ
+116 SGEAKRFDHAQQ
-128 RILESAIREAELN
+128 RIMESAIREAELN
-141 GVGLDDA
+141 GVGLDDE
-148 DRDRYN
+148 DRERYN

-180 KLKEAEEI
+180 TLTETDEVD
-188 EGLPDTLLEL
+188 GLPATLLEL

-208 EEATAT
+208 EQATAS

-228 PFMQHSKRRDLRER
+228 PFMQHSKRRDLREK
-242 MYRAFISK
+242 MYRAYISK
-250 ASDGQWDNRD
+250 ASDGEWDNSA
-260 VAREIIALRIDKCR
+260 VAREIIGLRIDKAR
-274 LLGFDTF
+274 LLGFETF
-281 AALSLSRK
+281 AELSLSRK
-289 MAPDAG
+289 MASDAG
-295 SVRRLLDELRAAGR
+295 SVRDLLNELSTASR
-309 GAAEGD
+309 GAAERD
-315 MEALKALAGVDGDDE
+315 MEALKALAGTEHGDD
-330 LRHWDVPY
+330 LKHWDVPY
-338 WAERLR
+338 WSERLR

-356 PYFPLPRVLNGL
+356 PYFPLPRVLRGL
-368 FELTERLFGVRLEEA
+368 FEITERLFGVRLEET
-383 TGQSPVWHED
+383 TGMVPVWHED
-393 VQFFRVFDDRG
+393 VQFFKVFNDRN
-404 EPMAAFYLDP
+404 EQIAAFYLDP

-436 MASTGKAARLPVA
+436 MAPSGQAARIPVA

-519 GTLKGLARHYETDE
+519 GTLKGLARHYETDA
-533 PLPDEIIDR
+533 PLPDETIDR
-542 LLGARTFR
+542 LLGARTYR

-556 RQVNFGLLDMELHE
+556 RQVNFGLLDMELHQH
-570 RFDPAGTETILDV
+570 FDPEGPETILDV
-583 QRRIDAETLVLP
+583 QRRIDAQTLILP
-595 SLEEDRF
+595 SLEVDRF
-602 FCSFSHIF
+602 YCSFSHIF

-622 WSEVLSADAFSAFED
+622 WSEVLSADAFSAFEE
-637 AGLENEEEM
+637 AGLDDDGEI
-646 RRLGRRFRDTILAL
+646 RSLGRRFRDTVLAL

-689 SGSNGL
+689 VGSDV
-695 SGPGGPGGPGG
+695 
-706 QAEAGARTGSGADA
+706 EADA
-720 VR
+720 GSVST

>member
-15 FDRIET
+15 FDQIET
-21 DHIEPGIRI
+21 QHIEPGIRMM
-30 LLEDCEQAVAR
+30 LDRCEQELVQ
-41 LEATT
+41 LEQTT
-46 PRTWRE
+46 PGTWHE
-52 LMDPLERIEDDLG
+52 LMDPLEKIEDDLG
-65 RIWGIVSHLHG
+65 RTWGIVSHLHG
-76 VKNSPELRKVYDPLL
+76 VKNSPELREVYDPLL
-91 AEVVKF
+91 AEVVRF
-97 GNRLGQSKPLYQAY
+97 SNRYGQSRPLYQAY

-116 SGEARDFEPAQQ
+116 SDETKRFDPAQH

-148 DRDRYN
+148 GRDRYN
-154 EISQRLAE
+154 EISERLAE

-180 KLKEAEEI
+180 TLTDTEEV

-198 AADTARQEGH
+198 AADTARQEAH
-208 EEATAT
+208 EQATAS

-228 PFMQHSKRRDLRER
+228 PFMQHSKRRDLREK
-242 MYRAFISK
+242 MYRAYISK
-250 ASDGQWDNRD
+250 ASDGQWDNAD
-260 VAREIIALRIDKCR
+260 VAAETIALRIDKAR

-281 AALSLSRK
+281 AELSLSRK
-289 MAPDAG
+289 MAVDAA
-295 SVRRLLDELRAAGR
+295 SVRDLLSELSTASR
-309 GAAEGD
+309 GAAERD
-315 MEALKALAGVDGDDE
+315 MEALKALAGNGMGDD
-330 LRHWDVPY
+330 LKHWDVPY
-338 WAERLR
+338 WSERLR

-356 PYFPLPRVLNGL
+356 PYFPLPRVLRGL
-368 FELTERLFGVRLEEA
+368 FELTERLFGVRLEDTTEEA
-383 TGQSPVWHED
+383 PVWHED
-393 VQFFRVFDDRG
+393 VQFFRVFNDRN
-404 EPMAAFYLDP
+404 EQMAAFYLDP

-436 MASTGKAARLPVA
+436 MASSGQAARLPVA

-519 GTLKGLARHYETDE
+519 DTLKGLARHYETDE
-533 PLPDEIIDR
+533 PLPEEIIDR

-550 EGSNTL
+550 EGSSTL
-556 RQVNFGLLDMELHE
+556 RQVNFGLLDMELHQH
-570 RFDPAGTETILDV
+570 FDPSGPRTILDV
-583 QRRIDAETLVLP
+583 QRRIDSETLILP

-622 WSEVLSADAFSAFED
+622 WSEVLSADAFSAFEE
-637 AGLENEEEM
+637 AGLGDDEAM
-646 RRLGRRFRDTILAL
+646 RRLGRKFRDTVLAL

-667 DVFRDF
+667 DVFKEFRD
-673 RGREP
+673 REP

-689 SGSNGL
+689 L
-695 SGPGGPGGPGG
+695 
-706 QAEAGARTGSGADA
+706 EAGAGSASS
-720 VR
+720 

>member
-1 MENNPLLNWDDLPP
+1 MDKNPLLDWDDLPP
-15 FDRIET
+15 FDQIET
-21 DHIEPGIRI
+21 HHIEPGIRAM
-30 LLEDCEQAVAR
+30 LDACDQAVAR
-41 LEATT
+41 LEETA
-46 PRTWRE
+46 PITWRE
-52 LMDPLERIEDDLG
+52 LMDPLEKIEDDLG
-65 RIWGIVSHLHG
+65 RTWGIVSHLHG
-76 VKNSPELRKVYDPLL
+76 VKNSPELREVYDPLL

-97 GNRLGQSKPLYQAY
+97 SNRLGQSKPLYQAY

-116 SGEARDFEPAQQ
+116 SEEARGFDSAQQ

-141 GVGLDDA
+141 GVGLDDD

-175 KAFKI
+175 KAFKV
-180 KLKEAEEI
+180 KLTKTEEVD
-188 EGLPDTLLEL
+188 GLPETLLEL

-208 EEATAT
+208 DQATAQ

-228 PFMQHSKRRDLRER
+228 PFMQHGKRRDLREK

-250 ASDGQWDNRD
+250 ASDGQLDNTD
-260 VAREIIALRIDKCR
+260 VAREIIALRIEKSK
-274 LLGFDTF
+274 LLGFETF
-281 AALSLSRK
+281 AELSLSRK
-289 MAPDAG
+289 MATDAG
-295 SVRRLLDELRAAGR
+295 SVRNLLGELRTAGR
-309 GAAEGD
+309 GAAERD
-315 MEALKALAGVDGDDE
+315 MEALKALAEVDGDDE
-330 LRHWDVPY
+330 LKHWDVPY
-338 WAERLR
+338 WSERLR

-356 PYFPLPRVLNGL
+356 PYFPLPRVLSGL
-368 FELTERLFGVRLEEA
+368 FELTGRLFGVRLEEA
-383 TGQSPVWHED
+383 TGEAPVWHED
-393 VQFFRVFDDRG
+393 VQYFRVLNDRD

-436 MASTGKAARLPVA
+436 MASGGQTARLPVA

-480 ALQHMLTTIDYGM
+480 ALQHMLATIDYGM

-570 RFDPAGTETILDV
+570 HFDPEGTDTILDV
-583 QRRIDAETLVLP
+583 QRRIDAETLILP

-622 WSEVLSADAFSAFED
+622 WSEVLSADAFSAFEE
-637 AGLENEEEM
+637 AGLENDGEM
-646 RRLGRRFRDTILAL
+646 RRLGRRFRDTFLAL

-678 TTEALLRQGGL
+678 TTDALLRQGGL
-689 SGSNGL
+689 VEADVKTSS
-695 SGPGGPGGPGG
+695 
-706 QAEAGARTGSGADA
+706 EAGSASS
-720 VR
+720 

>member
-1 MENNPLLNWDDLPP
+1 MDKNPLLDWDDLPP
-15 FDRIET
+15 FDQIET
-21 DHIEPGIRI
+21 QHIEPGIRAM
-30 LLEDCEQAVAR
+30 LDACEQAVAR
-41 LEATT
+41 IEETA
-46 PRTWRE
+46 PVTWRE
-52 LMDPLERIEDDLG
+52 LMDPLEKIEDDLG
-65 RIWGIVSHLHG
+65 RTWGIVSHLHG
-76 VKNSPELRKVYDPLL
+76 VKNSPELREVYDPLL
-91 AEVVKF
+91 AEVVRF
-97 GNRLGQSKPLYQAY
+97 SNRFGQSKPLYQAY

-116 SGEARDFEPAQQ
+116 SEEARGFDPAQQ

-141 GVGLDDA
+141 GVGLDDE

-175 KAFKI
+175 KAFKVTLT
-180 KLKEAEEI
+180 KTGEVG
-188 EGLPDTLLEL
+188 GLPETLLEL

-208 EEATAT
+208 DQATAS

-228 PFMQHSKRRDLRER
+228 PFMQHGKRRDLREK

-250 ASDGQWDNRD
+250 ASDGQLDNTD
-260 VAREIIALRIDKCR
+260 VAREIISLRIEKSR

-281 AALSLSRK
+281 AELSLSRK
-289 MAPDAG
+289 MATDAG
-295 SVRRLLDELRAAGR
+295 SVRNLLDELRAAGR
-309 GAAEGD
+309 GAAERD
-315 MEALKALAGVDGDDE
+315 MEALKALAEVDSDDE
-330 LRHWDVPY
+330 LKHWDIPY
-338 WAERLR
+338 WSERLR

-383 TGQSPVWHED
+383 TGEAPVWHGD
-393 VQFFRVFDDRG
+393 VQYFRVLSDRD

-414 YSRPAEKQGGAWM
+414 YSRPEEKQGGAWM

-436 MASTGKAARLPVA
+436 MASGGQTARLPVA

-570 RFDPAGTETILDV
+570 HFDPEGTDTILDV
-583 QRRIDAETLVLP
+583 QRKIDAETLILP

-622 WSEVLSADAFSAFED
+622 WSEVLSADAFSAFEE
-637 AGLENEEEM
+637 AGLENDGEM

-667 DVFRDF
+667 DVFKDF

-678 TTEALLRQGGL
+678 TTDALLRQGGL
-689 SGSNGL
+689 V
-695 SGPGGPGGPGG
+695 
-706 QAEAGARTGSGADA
+706 EADVKASSEADSA
-720 VR
+720 SS

>member
-21 DHIEPGIRI
+21 HHIEPGIRAM
-30 LLEDCEQAVAR
+30 LERCEQDVAR
-41 LEATT
+41 LEETA
-46 PRTWRE
+46 PRAWSK
-52 LMDPLERIEDDLG
+52 LMDPLEKIEDDLS
-65 RIWGIVSHLHG
+65 RTWGIVSHLHG
-76 VKNSPELRKVYDPLL
+76 VKNSPELREVYDPLL
-91 AEVVKF
+91 AEVVRF
-97 GNRLGQSKPLYQAY
+97 SNRLGQSQPLYQAY

-116 SGEARDFEPAQQ
+116 SEEARHFDPAQQ

-141 GVGLDDA
+141 GVGLNDK

-175 KAFKI
+175 KAYKVE
-180 KLKEAEEI
+180 LTDPEEV
-188 EGLPDTLLEL
+188 EGLPETLLEL

-208 EEATAT
+208 EQATAQ

-250 ASDGQWDNRD
+250 ASDGRWDNTE
-260 VAREIIALRIDKCR
+260 VASEIIALRIDKSR

-281 AALSLSRK
+281 AELSLSRK
-289 MAPDAG
+289 MAADAG
-295 SVRRLLDELRAAGR
+295 SVRNLLDELRAASR
-309 GAAEGD
+309 GAAERD
-315 MEALKALAGVDGDDE
+315 MDALRALAGIDREDE

-338 WAERLR
+338 WSERLR
-344 EARYDLKDEELR
+344 EARFDLKDEELR
-356 PYFPLPRVLNGL
+356 PYFPLPRVLRGL

-383 TGQSPVWHED
+383 TAEAPRWHED
-393 VQFFRVFDDRG
+393 VQFFRVFNDRDDSV
-404 EPMAAFYLDP
+404 AAFYLDP

-436 MASTGKAARLPVA
+436 MASTGQSARLPVA

-570 RFDPAGTETILDV
+570 HFDPAGTETILDV
-583 QRRIDAETLVLP
+583 QRRIDGETLILP

-622 WSEVLSADAFSAFED
+622 WSEVLSADAFSAFEE
-637 AGLENEEEM
+637 AGLENEGEM
-646 RRLGRRFRDTILAL
+646 RRLGRHFRDTILAL

-667 DVFRDF
+667 DVFTDF

-689 SGSNGL
+689 V
-695 SGPGGPGGPGG
+695 
-706 QAEAGARTGSGADA
+706 EAGVEANPDPGPVSS
-720 VR
+720 

>member
-1 MENNPLLNWDDLPP
+1 MESNPLLNWDDLPS
-15 FDRIET
+15 FDQIEIG
-21 DHIEPGIRI
+21 HIEPGIRAV
-30 LLEDCEQAVAR
+30 LERCERAVVR
-41 LEATT
+41 LEETA
-46 PRTWRE
+46 PCTWHA
-52 LMDPLERIEDDLG
+52 LMDPLEKIEDDLG
-65 RIWGIVSHLHG
+65 RTWGIVSHLHG
-76 VKNSPELRKVYDPLL
+76 VKNSPELREVYDPLL

-97 GNRLGQSKPLYQAY
+97 SNRLGQSGPLYQAF
-111 CALRD
+111 CDLRD
-116 SGEARDFEPAQQ
+116 SDEAKHFEPAQE
-128 RILESAIREAELN
+128 RILASAIHEAELN
-141 GVGLDDA
+141 GVGLDEA
-148 DRDRYN
+148 GRERYN
-154 EISQRLAE
+154 EISERLAE

-175 KAFKI
+175 KAFRITLTKS
-180 KLKEAEEI
+180 EEVD
-188 EGLPDTLLEL
+188 GLPATLLEL

-208 EEATAT
+208 GQATSS

-228 PFMQHSKRRDLRER
+228 PFMQHSKRRDLREQ

-250 ASDGQWDNRD
+250 ASDGQWNNRE
-260 VAREIIALRIDKCR
+260 VAREIIALRNDKCR

-281 AALSLSRK
+281 AELSLSRK

-295 SVRRLLDELRAAGR
+295 SVRGLLNELSSASR
-309 GAAEGD
+309 GAAERD
-315 MEALKALAGVDGDDE
+315 MVALKALAGVEKDDE
-330 LRHWDVPY
+330 LKHWDVPY
-338 WAERLR
+338 WSERLR
-344 EARYDLKDEELR
+344 ETRYDLKDEELR

-368 FELTERLFGVRLEEA
+368 FELTERLFEVRLEET
-383 TGQSPVWHED
+383 TGEAPVWHED
-393 VQFFRVFDDRG
+393 VQFFRVYDDRN
-404 EPMAAFYLDP
+404 EPVAGFYLDP

-436 MASTGKAARLPVA
+436 MASSGQSARLPVA

-480 ALQHMLTTIDYGM
+480 ALQHMLTNIDYGM

-519 GTLKGLARHYETDE
+519 ATLKGLARHYETDE

-570 RFDPAGTETILDV
+570 RYDPQGTETILDV
-583 QRRIDAETLVLP
+583 QRRIDAKTLILP
-595 SLEEDRF
+595 SLAEDRF

-622 WSEVLSADAFSAFED
+622 WSEVLSADAFSAFQE
-637 AGLENEEEM
+637 AGLENDGEM

-689 SGSNGL
+689 L
-695 SGPGGPGGPGG
+695 
-706 QAEAGARTGSGADA
+706 EAGGEAR
-720 VR
+720 

>member
-21 DHIEPGIRI
+21 RHIEPGIRA
-30 LLEDCEQAVAR
+30 LLEGCEEAVAR
-41 LEATT
+41 LEETA

-52 LMDPLERIEDDLG
+52 LMEPLEKIEDDLS
-65 RIWGIVSHLHG
+65 RTWGIVSHLHG
-76 VKNSPELRKVYDPLL
+76 VKNSPELREVYDPLL
-91 AEVVKF
+91 AEVVRF
-97 GNRLGQSKPLYQAY
+97 SNRLGQSKPLYQA
-111 CALRD
+111 CRALRD
-116 SGEARDFEPAQQ
+116 SGEARGFAPAQK
-128 RILESAIREAELN
+128 RIIESAIREAELN
-141 GVGLDDA
+141 GVGLDDD

-175 KAFKI
+175 KAFKVTLT
-180 KLKEAEEI
+180 KAEET
-188 EGLPDTLLEL
+188 EGLPETLLEL

-208 EEATAT
+208 EQANAK

-228 PFMQHSKRRDLRER
+228 PFMQHSKRRDLREK
-242 MYRAFISK
+242 MYRAFISR
-250 ASDGQWDNRD
+250 ASDGQWDNKD

-295 SVRRLLDELRAAGR
+295 SVRDLLSELSSASR
-309 GAAEGD
+309 GAAERD
-315 MEALKALAGVDGDDE
+315 MAALKELAGVEKDDE
-330 LRHWDVPY
+330 LKHWDVPY
-338 WAERLR
+338 WSERLR
-344 EARYDLKDEELR
+344 ETRYDLKDEELR

-383 TGQSPVWHED
+383 TGEAPVWHED
-393 VQFFRVFDDRG
+393 VQFFRVFNERD
-404 EPMAAFYLDP
+404 EPVAAFYLDP

-427 DTLVGRSAV
+427 DTLVGRSTV
-436 MASTGKAARLPVA
+436 MASSGKAARLPVA

-570 RFDPAGTETILDV
+570 HFDPEGTDSILDV
-583 QRRIDAETLVLP
+583 QRRIDAETLILP

-622 WSEVLSADAFSAFED
+622 WSEVLSADAFSAFEE
-637 AGLENEEEM
+637 AGLENDGEM
-646 RRLGRRFRDTILAL
+646 RRLGRRFRDTVLAL

-667 DVFRDF
+667 DVFKDF

-678 TTEALLRQGGL
+678 TTDALLRQGGL
-689 SGSNGL
+689 VGAGVKAGS
-695 SGPGGPGGPGG
+695 
-706 QAEAGARTGSGADA
+706 EAGSAAGSEAGSASS
-720 VR
+720 